1 MMEKLAQA
9 CGWGH
14 KPTIFHYIVTITYK
28 VAVYAPAEWADTLI
42 LFHLDQYMYSV
53 SFPLDF
59 TPPSTFAQK
68 WFETG
73 LECKHCIRKT
83 SSLRTLKI
91 MPRNLNE
98 IVRS

>member
-9 CGWGH
+9 CGGGGAS
-14 KPTIFHYIVTITYK
+14 PPPFTIVTITYK

-59 TPPSTFAQK
+59 SPPSSFVAK
-68 WFETG
+68 V
-73 LECKHCIRKT
+73 L
-83 SSLRTLKI
+83 
-91 MPRNLNE
+91 
-98 IVRS
+98 